1 MPYAKCKVY
10 SDGGHYIAIPPTTRP
25 KYPKRYRPEE
35 LIEVVANAPKEQL
48 NTDNCIAKQPF
59 VAQNDTSEELFGDK
73 IVALKATR
81 KITRKQLFN
90 ELYVESAKMKKRE
103 QKAFIVSKMTPYFN
117 GEKEARQFVEDNFAR
132 QLRNLICRKTRLYRK
147 ARLQTWNYFCTF
159 TYDSAKHTEESF
171 RKKLSDTFKKMC
183 YRRGWKYI
191 GVWERSTEKERLH
204 FHGLFYI
211 PDGQMIG
218 ELVEVQDYSIKTGK
232 VQKTVQNTYFN
243 ERFGR
248 SDFEAIQSV
257 YSLDNSIRYI
267 LKYIEKGGTR
277 IVYSR
282 NLPQY
287 FVSDIMDEDVCS
299 TIGQEDRKLLLFD
312 SFTCWDEGCLVG
324 KVSPEVIAQMP
335 KAN

>member
-1 MPYAKCKVY
+1 MPYAKCKIY
-10 SDGGHYIAIPPTTRP
+10 NDGGHFIAIPPTSRP
-25 KYPKRYRPEE
+25 KSPKCYRPEE
-35 LIEVVANAPKEQL
+35 LIEVEDNAQKERL
-48 NTDNCIAKQPF
+48 NTDNCIIKQFF
-59 VAQNDTSEELFGDK
+59 VAQSDISKELSDNK
-73 IVALKATR
+73 TLAPIATR

-90 ELYVESAKMKKRE
+90 ELYAESAKMKKRE
-103 QKAFIVSKMTPYFN
+103 RKAFIVSKMTPHFN
-117 GEKEARQFVEDNFAR
+117 SEKEARQFVEDNFAR

-191 GVWERSTEKERLH
+191 GVWERSVEKERLH

-218 ELVEVQDYSIKTGK
+218 ELMEVQDYSVKTEK

-257 YSLDNSIRYI
+257 YSLDSSIRYI
-267 LKYIEKGGTR
+267 LKYIEKGGAR

-287 FVSDIMDEDVCS
+287 FVSDIMDDDVLC

-312 SFTCWDEGCLVG
+312 SFTCWDEGCLIG

>member
-25 KYPKRYRPEE
+25 KSPKCYRPEE

-48 NTDNCIAKQPF
+48 NTDNCITKQPF
-59 VAQNDTSEELFGDK
+59 MAQNDTSEELFSD
-73 IVALKATR
+73 ITVAPKATR

-90 ELYVESAKMKKRE
+90 ELYAESAKMRKRE
-103 QKAFIVSKMTPYFN
+103 RKAYITSKLTPYFSS
-117 GEKEARQFVEDNFAR
+117 EKEARQFVEDNFAR

-159 TYDSAKHTEESF
+159 TYDSEKHTEETF

-191 GVWERSTEKERLH
+191 GVWERSAEKERLH

-218 ELVEVQDYSIKTGK
+218 ELVEVQDYSVKTEK

-257 YSLDNSIRYI
+257 YSLDSSIRYI
-267 LKYIEKGGTR
+267 LKYIEKGGTK

>member
-1 MPYAKCKVY
+1 MPYAKCKIY
-10 SDGGHYIAIPPTTRP
+10 NDGGHFIAIPPTSRP
-25 KYPKRYRPEE
+25 KSPKCYRPEE
-35 LIEVVANAPKEQL
+35 LIEVEDSAQKERL
-48 NTDNCIAKQPF
+48 NTDNCIIKQSF
-59 VAQNDTSEELFGDK
+59 VAQSDISKELSDNK
-73 IVALKATR
+73 TLAPKATR

-90 ELYVESAKMKKRE
+90 ELYAESAKMKKRE
-103 QKAFIVSKMTPYFN
+103 RKAFIVSKMTPHFN
-117 GEKEARQFVEDNFAR
+117 SEKEARQFVEDNFAR

-191 GVWERSTEKERLH
+191 GVWERSVEKERLH

-218 ELVEVQDYSIKTGK
+218 ELMEVQDYSVKTEK

-257 YSLDNSIRYI
+257 YSLDSSIRYI
-267 LKYIEKGGTR
+267 LKYIEKGGAR

-287 FVSDIMDEDVCS
+287 FVSDIMDDDVCS

-312 SFTCWDEGCLVG
+312 SFTCWDEGCLIG

>member
-1 MPYAKCKVY
+1 MPYAKCKIY
-10 SDGGHYIAIPPTTRP
+10 NDGGHFIAIPPTSRP
-25 KYPKRYRPEE
+25 KSPKCYRPEE
-35 LIEVVANAPKEQL
+35 LIEVEDNAQKERL
-48 NTDNCIAKQPF
+48 NTDNCIIKQFF
-59 VAQNDTSEELFGDK
+59 VAQSDISKELSDNK
-73 IVALKATR
+73 TLAPKATR

-90 ELYVESAKMKKRE
+90 ELYAESAKMKKRE
-103 QKAFIVSKMTPYFN
+103 RKAFIVSKMTPHFN
-117 GEKEARQFVEDNFAR
+117 SEKEARQFVEDNFAR

-191 GVWERSTEKERLH
+191 GVWERSVEKERLH

-211 PDGQMIG
+211 SDGQMIG
-218 ELVEVQDYSIKTGK
+218 ELMEVQDYSVKTEK

-257 YSLDNSIRYI
+257 YSLDSSIRYI
-267 LKYIEKGGTR
+267 LKYIEKGGAR

-287 FVSDIMDEDVCS
+287 FVSDIMDDDVLC

-312 SFTCWDEGCLVG
+312 SFTCWDEGCLIG

>member
-1 MPYAKCKVY
+1 MP
-10 SDGGHYIAIPPTTRP
+10 G
-25 KYPKRYRPEE
+25 
-35 LIEVVANAPKEQL
+35 N
-48 NTDNCIAKQPF
+48 
-59 VAQNDTSEELFGDK
+59 K
-73 IVALKATR
+73 IVAPKATR

-90 ELYVESAKMKKRE
+90 ELYAESSKMKKRE
-103 QKAFIVSKMTPYFN
+103 RKAFIVSKMTPYFN

-147 ARLQTWNYFCTF
+147 ARLQPWTYFCTF

-218 ELVEVQDYSIKTGK
+218 ELVEVQDYSVKTEK

-267 LKYIEKGGTR
+267 LKYIEKCGTK

>member
-1 MPYAKCKVY
+1 MPYAKCKIY

-25 KYPKRYRPEE
+25 KSPKRYHPEE
-35 LIEVVANAPKEQL
+35 LIEVEDNAQKGQL
-48 NTDNCIAKQPF
+48 NTDNCTAKQPI
-59 VAQNDTSEELFGDK
+59 VAQNDTTEEMPVDENRRTNP
-73 IVALKATR
+73 TR
-81 KITRKQLFN
+81 KMTRKQLFN
-90 ELYVESAKMKKRE
+90 ELYAESSKMKKRE
-103 QKAFIVSKMTPYFN
+103 RKSFIKNKMTPYFDS
-117 GEKEARQFVEDNFAR
+117 EKEARQFVEDNFAR

-191 GVWERSTEKERLH
+191 GVWERSVEKERLH

-218 ELVEVQDYSIKTGK
+218 ELVEVQDYSVKTK
-232 VQKTVQNTYFN
+232 LQKTVQNTYFN

-248 SDFEAIQSV
+248 SDFEAIHGI
-257 YSLDNSIRYI
+257 YSLDSSIRYI
-267 LKYIEKGGTR
+267 LKYIEKGGSK

-287 FVSDIMDEDVCS
+287 FVSDIMDDDVCC

-312 SFTCWDEGCLVG
+312 SFSCWDEGCLVG

>member
-10 SDGGHYIAIPPTTRP
+10 SDGGHYIAIPPTIRP
-25 KYPKRYRPEE
+25 KSPKRYHPEE
-35 LIEVVANAPKEQL
+35 LIEVEDNAPKEQL

-59 VAQNDTSEELFGDK
+59 VAQSDTSKELSDNET
-73 IVALKATR
+73 VVPKATR
-81 KITRKQLFN
+81 KTTRKQLFN
-90 ELYVESAKMKKRE
+90 ELYAESAKMRKRE
-103 QKAFIVSKMTPYFN
+103 RKAFITSKMTPYFN
-117 GEKEARQFVEDNFAR
+117 SEKEARQFVEDNFAR

-147 ARLQTWNYFCTF
+147 ARLQPWSYFCTF
-159 TYDSAKHTEESF
+159 TYDSAKHSEESF

-191 GVWERSTEKERLH
+191 GVWERSVEKERLH

-218 ELVEVQDYSIKTGK
+218 ELIEIQDYSVKTEK

-257 YSLDNSIRYI
+257 YSLDSSIRYI
-267 LKYIEKGGTR
+267 LKYIEKSGTK

-287 FVSDIMDEDVCS
+287 FVSDIMDDDVLC

-312 SFTCWDEGCLVG
+312 SFTCWDEGCLIG
-324 KVSPEVIAQMP
+324 QVSPEVIAQMP

>member
-1 MPYAKCKVY
+1 MPYAKCKIY
-10 SDGGHYIAIPPTTRP
+10 SDGGHYIAIPPFTRP
-25 KYPKRYRPEE
+25 KSLKRYRPEE
-35 LIEVVANAPKEQL
+35 VIEVEDNAHKEQL
-48 NTDNCIAKQPF
+48 NTDYCVAKQTF
-59 VAQNDTSEELFGDK
+59 VAQSDTSEELPDNK
-73 IVALKATR
+73 AVAPKATR

-90 ELYVESAKMKKRE
+90 ELYAESSKMKRRE
-103 QKAFIVSKMTPYFN
+103 RKAFITSKMTQYFN
-117 GEKEARQFVEDNFAR
+117 NEKEARQFVEDNFAR

-147 ARLQTWNYFCTF
+147 ARLQPWTYFCTF

-191 GVWERSTEKERLH
+191 GVWERSVEKERLH

-218 ELVEVQDYSIKTGK
+218 ELVEVQDYSVKTEK

-257 YSLDNSIRYI
+257 YSLDSSIRYI
-267 LKYIEKGGTR
+267 LKYIEKGGTK

-287 FVSDIMDEDVCS
+287 FVSDIMDDDVLC

-312 SFTCWDEGCLVG
+312 SFTCWDEGCLIG
-324 KVSPEVIAQMP
+324 QVSPEVIAQMP

>member
-1 MPYAKCKVY
+1 MPYAKCKIY
-10 SDGGHYIAIPPTTRP
+10 NDGGHFIAIPPTSRP
-25 KYPKRYRPEE
+25 KSPKCYRPEE
-35 LIEVVANAPKEQL
+35 LIEVEDNAQKERL
-48 NTDNCIAKQPF
+48 NTDNCIIKQSF
-59 VAQNDTSEELFGDK
+59 VAQSDISKELSDNK
-73 IVALKATR
+73 TLAPKATR

-90 ELYVESAKMKKRE
+90 ELYAESAKMKKRE
-103 QKAFIVSKMTPYFN
+103 RKAFIVSKMTPHFN
-117 GEKEARQFVEDNFAR
+117 SEKEARQFVEDNFAR

-191 GVWERSTEKERLH
+191 GVWERSVEKERLH

-218 ELVEVQDYSIKTGK
+218 ELVEVQDYSVKTEK

-257 YSLDNSIRYI
+257 YSLDSSIRYI
-267 LKYIEKGGTR
+267 LKYIEKGGAR

-287 FVSDIMDEDVCS
+287 FVSDIMDDDVCS

-312 SFTCWDEGCLVG
+312 SFTCWDEGCLIG

>member
-25 KYPKRYRPEE
+25 KSPKHYRPEE
-35 LIEVVANAPKEQL
+35 LIEVEDNAHKGQL
-48 NTDNCIAKQPF
+48 NIDNCTIKQPF
-59 VAQNDTSEELFGDK
+59 VAQSDTSKELPDNK
-73 IVALKATR
+73 TVAPKATR

-90 ELYVESAKMKKRE
+90 ELYVESTKMKKHER
-103 QKAFIVSKMTPYFN
+103 KAFITSKMTPYFSS
-117 GEKEARQFVEDNFAR
+117 EKEARQFVEDNFAR
-132 QLRNLICRKTRLYRK
+132 QLRNFICRKTRLYRK
-147 ARLQTWNYFCTF
+147 ARLQPWTYFCTF

-191 GVWERSTEKERLH
+191 GVWERSAEKERLH

-218 ELVEVQDYSIKTGK
+218 ELVEVQDYSVKTEK

-248 SDFEAIQSV
+248 SDFEAIHSI
-257 YSLDNSIRYI
+257 YSLDSSIRYI
-267 LKYIEKGGTR
+267 LKYIEKGGTK

-324 KVSPEVIAQMP
+324 TVSPEVIAQLP

>member
-1 MPYAKCKVY
+1 MYYPKCKIY
-10 SDGGHYIAIPPTTRP
+10 NDGGHFITIPPTTRP
-25 KYPKRYRPEE
+25 FLRKRPKPLEKLIAVVDKNDDSEAISDKENCEAKDEKSVNKPINNIKGVRLLTKKE
-35 LIEVVANAPKEQL
+35 L
-48 NTDNCIAKQPF
+48 
-59 VAQNDTSEELFGDK
+59 S
-73 IVALKATR
+73 
-81 KITRKQLFN
+81 N
-90 ELYVESAKMKKRE
+90 ELYEESSKMKKRE
-103 QKAFIVSKMTPYFN
+103 RKAFIVSKMTPYFN
-117 GEKEARQFVEDNFAR
+117 SEKEARQFVEDNFAR

-191 GVWERSTEKERLH
+191 GVWERSVEKERLH

-218 ELVEVQDYSIKTGK
+218 DLVEVQDYSVKTEK

-257 YSLDNSIRYI
+257 YSLDSSIRYI
-267 LKYIEKGGTR
+267 LKYIEKCGAR

-282 NLPQY
+282 KLPQY
-287 FVSDIMDEDVCS
+287 FVSDIMDDDVLC

-312 SFTCWDEGCLVG
+312 SFTCWDEGCLIG

>member
-10 SDGGHYIAIPPTTRP
+10 SDGGHYIAIPPTKRP
-25 KYPKRYRPEE
+25 KSPKRYRSEE
-35 LIEVVANAPKEQL
+35 LIEVENNSQKAQL

-59 VAQNDTSEELFGDK
+59 VVQSYTSEELPGNK
-73 IVALKATR
+73 TVTPKATR

-90 ELYVESAKMKKRE
+90 ELYAESSKMRKRE
-103 QKAFIVSKMTPYFN
+103 RKAFITSKMMPYFN
-117 GEKEARQFVEDNFAR
+117 SEKETRQFVEDNFAR

-147 ARLQTWNYFCTF
+147 ARLQPWTYFCTF

-191 GVWERSTEKERLH
+191 GVWERSVEKERLH

-218 ELVEVQDYSIKTGK
+218 ELIDVQDYSVKTEK

-257 YSLDNSIRYI
+257 YSLDSSICYI
-267 LKYIEKGGTR
+267 LKYIEKGGTK

-287 FVSDIMDEDVCS
+287 FVSDIMDDDVLC

-312 SFTCWDEGCLVG
+312 SFTCWDEGCLIG

>member
-10 SDGGHYIAIPPTTRP
+10 SDGGHFIAIPPTTRP
-25 KYPKRYRPEE
+25 KLPKRYHTEE
-35 LIEVVANAPKEQL
+35 LIEVEDNSQKEQL

-59 VAQNDTSEELFGDK
+59 VAQSDTSKELPGSK
-73 IVALKATR
+73 TVAPKATR

-90 ELYVESAKMKKRE
+90 ELYVESSKMKRRE
-103 QKAFIVSKMTPYFN
+103 RKAFITSKMTPYFSS
-117 GEKEARQFVEDNFAR
+117 EKEVRQFVEDNFAR

-147 ARLQTWNYFCTF
+147 ARLQPWTYFCTF
-159 TYDSAKHTEESF
+159 TYYSAKHTEESF

-191 GVWERSTEKERLH
+191 GVWERSVEKERLH

-218 ELVEVQDYSIKTGK
+218 ELVEVQDYSVKTEK

-248 SDFEAIQSV
+248 SDFEAIYGI
-257 YSLDNSIRYI
+257 YSLDSSIRYI
-267 LKYIEKGGTR
+267 LKYIEKGGTK

-287 FVSDIMDEDVCS
+287 FVSDIMDDDVCC
-299 TIGQEDRKLLLFD
+299 TIGKRIENYYFSTL
-312 SFTCWDEGCLVG
+312 SLVG
-324 KVSPEVIAQMP
+324 TKVAL
-335 KAN
+335 

>member
-1 MPYAKCKVY
+1 MYYPKCKIY
-10 SDGGHYIAIPPTTRP
+10 TDGGHFIAIPPITRP
-25 KYPKRYRPEE
+25 FLRKRPKSPEK
-35 LIEVVANAPKEQL
+35 LIAVVDKNDESEAISDKKNCEATEEKSVNKPINDVKGVRLLTKKE
-48 NTDNCIAKQPF
+48 
-59 VAQNDTSEELFGDK
+59 
-73 IVALKATR
+73 
-81 KITRKQLFN
+81 LFN
-90 ELYVESAKMKKRE
+90 ELYAESSKMKKRE
-103 QKAFIVSKMTPYFN
+103 RKAYIVSRMTPYFN
-117 GEKEARQFVEDNFAR
+117 NEKEARDFVESNFAR

-147 ARLQTWNYFCTF
+147 ARLQPWTYFCTF

-191 GVWERSTEKERLH
+191 GVWERSLEKERLH

-218 ELVEVQDYSIKTGK
+218 ELVEVQDYSVKTEK

-257 YSLDNSIRYI
+257 YSLDSSIRYI
-267 LKYIEKGGTR
+267 LKYIEKGGAK

-287 FVSDIMDEDVCS
+287 FVSDIMDDDVLC

>member
-25 KYPKRYRPEE
+25 KSPKCYRPEE

-48 NTDNCIAKQPF
+48 NTDNCTVKQPF
-59 VAQNDTSEELFGDK
+59 VAQSDTSEEMPGNK
-73 IVALKATR
+73 IVAPKATR

-90 ELYVESAKMKKRE
+90 ELYAESSKMKKRE
-103 QKAFIVSKMTPYFN
+103 RKAFIVSKMTPYIN

-147 ARLQTWNYFCTF
+147 ARLQPWTYFCTF

-218 ELVEVQDYSIKTGK
+218 ELVEVQDYSVKTEK

-267 LKYIEKGGTR
+267 LKYIEKCGTK

>member
-1 MPYAKCKVY
+1 MPYAKCKIY
-10 SDGGHYIAIPPTTRP
+10 NDGGHYIAIPPTIRP
-25 KYPKRYRPEE
+25 KSPKRYRPEE
-35 LIEVVANAPKEQL
+35 LIEVEDNAQKERL
-48 NTDNCIAKQPF
+48 NTDNCIIKQSF
-59 VAQNDTSEELFGDK
+59 VAQSDTSKKSSDNN
-73 IVALKATR
+73 ALAPKAAR

-90 ELYVESAKMKKRE
+90 ELYAESTKIKKHER
-103 QKAFIVSKMTPYFN
+103 KAFIVSKMIPYFN

-147 ARLQTWNYFCTF
+147 ERLQPWTYFCTF

-191 GVWERSTEKERLH
+191 GVWERSVEKERLH

-218 ELVEVQDYSIKTGK
+218 ELMEVQDYSVKTEK
-232 VQKTVQNTYFN
+232 LQKTVQNTYFN

-257 YSLDNSIRYI
+257 YSLDSSIRYI
-267 LKYIEKGGTR
+267 LKYIEKGGTK

-287 FVSDIMDEDVCS
+287 FISDIMDDDVCS

-312 SFTCWDEGCLVG
+312 SFTCWDEGCLIG

>member
-25 KYPKRYRPEE
+25 KSPKRYRPDE
-35 LIEVVANAPKEQL
+35 LIEVENNAQKEQM
-48 NTDNCIAKQPF
+48 NTDNCTVKQPF
-59 VAQNDTSEELFGDK
+59 VAKDDTSEELFGD
-73 IVALKATR
+73 ITVSPKATR

-90 ELYVESAKMKKRE
+90 ELYSESSNMKKRE
-103 QKAFIVSKMTPYFN
+103 RKSLIVSKMTPYFSS
-117 GEKEARQFVEDNFAR
+117 EKEARQFVEDNFAR

-147 ARLQTWNYFCTF
+147 AHLQPWTYFCTF

-218 ELVEVQDYSIKTGK
+218 ELVEVQDYSIKTEK

-248 SDFEAIQSV
+248 SDFEAIHSI
-257 YSLDNSIRYI
+257 YSLDSSIRYI
-267 LKYIEKGGTR
+267 LKYIEKGGTK

>member
-1 MPYAKCKVY
+1 MPYAKCKIY
-10 SDGGHYIAIPPTTRP
+10 NDGGHFIAIPPTSRP
-25 KYPKRYRPEE
+25 KSPKCYRPEE
-35 LIEVVANAPKEQL
+35 LIEVEDNAQKERL
-48 NTDNCIAKQPF
+48 NTDNCIIKQFF
-59 VAQNDTSEELFGDK
+59 VAQSDISKELSDNK
-73 IVALKATR
+73 TLAPKATR

-90 ELYVESAKMKKRE
+90 ELYAESAKMKKRE
-103 QKAFIVSKMTPYFN
+103 RKAFIVSKMTPHFN
-117 GEKEARQFVEDNFAR
+117 SEKEARQFVEDNFAR

-191 GVWERSTEKERLH
+191 GVWERSVEKERLH

-218 ELVEVQDYSIKTGK
+218 ELMEVQDYSVKTEK

-257 YSLDNSIRYI
+257 YSLDSSIRYI
-267 LKYIEKGGTR
+267 LKYIEKGGAR

-287 FVSDIMDEDVCS
+287 FVSDIMDDDVLC

-312 SFTCWDEGCLVG
+312 SFTCWDEGCLIG

>member
-1 MPYAKCKVY
+1 MYYPKCKIY
-10 SDGGHYIAIPPTTRP
+10 TDGGHFTAIPPTTRP
-25 KYPKRYRPEE
+25 FLRKRPKPPEKLIAVVDKYGDNEA
-35 LIEVVANAPKEQL
+35 VSDKE
-48 NTDNCIAKQPF
+48 NCEAKDEKSVNKPINNIKG
-59 VAQNDTSEELFGDK
+59 VRLLTKKE
-73 IVALKATR
+73 
-81 KITRKQLFN
+81 LFN
-90 ELYVESAKMKKRE
+90 ELYEESSKMKKRE
-103 QKAFIVSKMTPYFN
+103 RKAFITSKMTPYFN
-117 GEKEARQFVEDNFAR
+117 SEKESLQFVEDNFAR

-147 ARLQTWNYFCTF
+147 ARLQPWSYFCTF

-191 GVWERSTEKERLH
+191 GVWERSVEKERLH

-218 ELVEVQDYSIKTGK
+218 DLVEVQDYSVKTEK

-257 YSLDNSIRYI
+257 YSLDSSIRYI
-267 LKYIEKGGTR
+267 LKYIEKYGAR

-287 FVSDIMDEDVCS
+287 FVSDIMDDDTLC

-312 SFTCWDEGCLVG
+312 SFTCWDEGCFVG

>member
-25 KYPKRYRPEE
+25 KSPKRYRSEE
-35 LIEVVANAPKEQL
+35 LIEVDDTEPKKQL

-59 VAQNDTSEELFGDK
+59 VVQSDTSKELPDNK
-73 IVALKATR
+73 TVAPKATR
-81 KITRKQLFN
+81 KITRKQQFN
-90 ELYVESAKMKKRE
+90 ELYAESVKMRKRE
-103 QKAFIVSKMTPYFN
+103 RKAFITSKMIPYFN
-117 GEKEARQFVEDNFAR
+117 SEKEARQFVEDNFAR

-147 ARLQTWNYFCTF
+147 ARLQPWTYFCTF

-191 GVWERSTEKERLH
+191 GVWERSVEKERLH

-218 ELVEVQDYSIKTGK
+218 ELVEVQDYSVKTEK

-248 SDFEAIQSV
+248 SDFEAIQSI
-257 YSLDNSIRYI
+257 YSLDSSIRYI
-267 LKYIEKGGTR
+267 LKYIEKGGTK

-287 FVSDIMDEDVCS
+287 FVSDIMDEDVLC

-312 SFTCWDEGCLVG
+312 SFTCWDEGCLIG

>member
-1 MPYAKCKVY
+1 MYYPKCKIY
-10 SDGGHYIAIPPTTRP
+10 NDGVNFIAIPPTTRP
-25 KYPKRYRPEE
+25 FIRKRPKPSEK
-35 LIEVVANAPKEQL
+35 LIAVVDKNDESDTVSGK
-48 NTDNCIAKQPF
+48 DNCEAKDEKSVNKPINNIKG
-59 VAQNDTSEELFGDK
+59 VRLLTKKELFD
-73 IVALKATR
+73 
-81 KITRKQLFN
+81 
-90 ELYVESAKMKKRE
+90 ELYEESSKMKKRE
-103 QKAFIVSKMTPYFN
+103 RKAFIVSKMMPYFN
-117 GEKEARQFVEDNFAR
+117 SEKEARQFVEDNFAR

-147 ARLQTWNYFCTF
+147 ARLQPWTYFCTF

-191 GVWERSTEKERLH
+191 GVWERSVEKERLH

-218 ELVEVQDYSIKTGK
+218 ELVEVQDYSVKTEK

-257 YSLDNSIRYI
+257 YSLDSSIRYI
-267 LKYIEKGGTR
+267 LKYIEKGGAK

-287 FVSDIMDEDVCS
+287 FVSDIMDDDVLC

-312 SFTCWDEGCLVG
+312 SFTCWDEGCLIG

>member
-1 MPYAKCKVY
+1 MYYPKCKIY
-10 SDGGHYIAIPPTTRP
+10 NDGGHFITIPPTTRP
-25 KYPKRYRPEE
+25 FLRKRPKPLEK
-35 LIEVVANAPKEQL
+35 LIAVVDKNDDSEAISDKE
-48 NTDNCIAKQPF
+48 NCEAKDEKSVNKPINNIKG
-59 VAQNDTSEELFGDK
+59 VRLLTKKE
-73 IVALKATR
+73 
-81 KITRKQLFN
+81 LFN
-90 ELYVESAKMKKRE
+90 ELYEESSKMKKRE
-103 QKAFIVSKMTPYFN
+103 RKAFIVSKMTPYFN
-117 GEKEARQFVEDNFAR
+117 SEKEARQFVEDNFAR

-191 GVWERSTEKERLH
+191 GVWERSVEKERLH

-218 ELVEVQDYSIKTGK
+218 DLVEVQDYSVKTEK

-257 YSLDNSIRYI
+257 YSLDSSIRYI
-267 LKYIEKGGTR
+267 LKYIEKCGAR

-282 NLPQY
+282 KLPQY
-287 FVSDIMDEDVCS
+287 FVSDIMDDDVLC

-324 KVSPEVIAQMP
+324 QVSKEVIDQMP

>member
-25 KYPKRYRPEE
+25 KSPKCYRTDE
-35 LIEVVANAPKEQL
+35 LIEVAANVPKEQL
-48 NTDNCIAKQPF
+48 NTDNCTVKQPF
-59 VAQNDTSEELFGDK
+59 VTKDDTSEELFGD
-73 IVALKATR
+73 ITVAPKATR

-90 ELYVESAKMKKRE
+90 ELYAESSNMKKRE
-103 QKAFIVSKMTPYFN
+103 RKSLIVSKMTPYFN
-117 GEKEARQFVEDNFAR
+117 SEKEAHQFVEDNFAR

-147 ARLQTWNYFCTF
+147 ARLQPWSFFCTF

-211 PDGQMIG
+211 SDGQMIG
-218 ELVEVQDYSIKTGK
+218 ELVEVQDYSIKTEK

-257 YSLDNSIRYI
+257 YSLDSSIRYI
-267 LKYIEKGGTR
+267 LKYIEKCGTK